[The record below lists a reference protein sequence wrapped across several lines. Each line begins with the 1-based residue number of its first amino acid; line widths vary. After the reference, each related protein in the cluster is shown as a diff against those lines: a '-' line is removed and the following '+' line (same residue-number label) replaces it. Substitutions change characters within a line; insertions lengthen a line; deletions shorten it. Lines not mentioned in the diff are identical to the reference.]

1 MYDEASPLTPEQ
13 QATPWTPLYRPPTF
27 PMNDGLSDL
36 KQFLMI
42 YEATISSYGGNL
54 VVMAKSFV
62 MAIRSVAQTW
72 YSSLWTRTITSW
84 PKPKEMLLTSFQGFQ
99 SKPVIARPCSSALR
113 SQMITF
119 NHLFEGFSGFGLR
132 RQQYK
137 MTSSSKPWSRGS
149 DQDQQHNTSQGSL
162 YIPWRCCFIR

>member
-1 MYDEASPLTPEQ
+1 MFWLSKLQKKIDEAAEGMSNIEAHDNQYNKNQEHDSLCLEEFNIHDLLYDEASPLTPEQ

-99 SKPVIARPCSSALR
+99 SKPNTTQALF
-113 SQMITF
+113 QCT
-119 NHLFEGFSGFGLR
+119 
-132 RQQYK
+132 
-137 MTSSSKPWSRGS
+137 
-149 DQDQQHNTSQGSL
+149 QDPDEYL
-162 YIPWRCCFIR
+162 